1 MVFLYFRFQR
11 AYIAHHTH
19 LRAQDGPKTAPR
31 RPKTAPRRP
40 KRAPRRLQ
48 IAPKTAQ
55 EAPKRPPRRF
65 RDASRNHLGSRICP
79 GSLLGASRTLP
90 GGLRRPLGVV
100 FMSKCWPPTRTTT
113 KTSRVQSRQFPRSI
127 PYQQIPK
134 VLLTHHASLG
144 AGGRGRSPSD
154 IPTQRWQARE

>member
-1 MVFLYFRFQR
+1 MEPLKRHPEGPR
-11 AYIAHHTH
+11 E
-19 LRAQDGPKTAPR
+19 RQDGPKMALGRPKTAPR
-31 RPKTAPRRP
+31 LPKTAPRRP

-48 IAPKTAQ
+48 NAPKTAQ
-55 EAPKRPPRRF
+55 KAPKRPPRRF

-154 IPTQRWQARE
+154 KMQLCL